1 MSGFYVAVMGGG
13 LIVGQDF
20 KNLKGALY
28 FGGPYNCGDFTFLG
42 IYVAF
47 RIFTLGKLKVK

>member
-1 MSGFYVAVMGGG
+1 VSGFYVAVMGGLDSWARFQEPKRG
-13 LIVGQDF
+13 FI
-20 KNLKGALY
+20 
-28 FGGPYNCGDFTFLG
+28 FGRPDNCGDFTFLG